1 MPECQYHAGGASCAQ
16 SIMEQ
21 SGILIA
27 ALPVSL
33 ILVIGSAWWIFRR

>member
-1 MPECQYHAGGASCAQ
+1 
-16 SIMEQ
+16 MEQ
-21 SGILIA
+21 LTALPAIFA